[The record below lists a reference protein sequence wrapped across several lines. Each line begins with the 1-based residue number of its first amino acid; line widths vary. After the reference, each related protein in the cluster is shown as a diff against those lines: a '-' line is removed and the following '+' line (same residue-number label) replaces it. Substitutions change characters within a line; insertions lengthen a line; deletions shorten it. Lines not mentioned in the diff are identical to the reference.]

1 MPTHREVQLYE
12 CISIL
17 VNILGHGILTVFK
30 DLTSGDLL
38 TVGAGKEH
46 TLDIS
51 PLAVDLLNVKDL
63 ADQTVNLGTFH
74 QSQTPY
80 LFSYP
85 GLSTLGGI
93 TVSDGVDNPMLHRMR
108 RPPLLQEIVL
118 KVRSL
123 GASRL
128 GHNVSKQFV
137 RHLALF
143 PIKRTSFRRAT
154 KAAGEFLVV
163 DECLDSVLLGLVVEV
178 DV

>member
-1 MPTHREVQLYE
+1 M
-12 CISIL
+12 
-17 VNILGHGILTVFK
+17 
-30 DLTSGDLL
+30 
-38 TVGAGKEH
+38 
-46 TLDIS
+46 
-51 PLAVDLLNVKDL
+51 
-63 ADQTVNLGTFH
+63 
-74 QSQTPY
+74 
-80 LFSYP
+80 
-85 GLSTLGGI
+85 
-93 TVSDGVDNPMLHRMR
+93 SDGVDNPMLHRMR

-178 DV
+178 DVEGGECDGLAGHPADALEGEDLVCIVAERLVLPEEVS